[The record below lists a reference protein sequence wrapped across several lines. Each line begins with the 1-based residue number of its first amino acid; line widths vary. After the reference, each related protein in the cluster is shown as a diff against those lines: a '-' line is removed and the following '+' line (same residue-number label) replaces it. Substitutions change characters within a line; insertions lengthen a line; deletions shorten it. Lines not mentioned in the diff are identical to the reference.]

1 MEVKIGDMIFK
12 QIKHSFVIICLVI
25 LTVVFWILSCGWF
38 GSEYRLVENT
48 EYLMST
54 SVTVKIYVNNK
65 DKGNDI
71 LKKVFTEAKRIENI
85 MEPIKGDGELKRIN
99 TSPAETWWEMS
110 PELKA
115 VIDRSFFLRKIRW
128 SFRSNNSFC

>member
-1 MEVKIGDMIFK
+1 MIFN
-12 QIKHSFVIICLVI
+12 QIKHS
-25 LTVVFWILSCGWF
+25 
-38 GSEYRLVENT
+38 LVENT
-48 EYLMST
+48 EFLMST

-65 DKGNDI
+65 DKGKDI

-115 VIDRSFFLRKIRW
+115 VIDRSFFFTKNPVELLIQQ
-128 SFRSNNSFC
+128 

>member
-1 MEVKIGDMIFK
+1 MIFN

-38 GSEYRLVENT
+38 GNEYRLVENT
-48 EYLMST
+48 EFLMST

-115 VIDRSFFLRKIRW
+115 VIDRSFFFTKNPVELLIQQ
-128 SFRSNNSFC
+128 

>member
-1 MEVKIGDMIFK
+1 MIFN

-38 GSEYRLVENT
+38 GNEYRLVENT
-48 EYLMST
+48 EFLMST

-71 LKKVFTEAKRIENI
+71 LEKVFTEAKRIENI
-85 MEPIKGDGELKRIN
+85 MEPVKGDGELKRIN

-110 PELKA
+110 PELKT
-115 VIDRSFFLRKIRW
+115 VMDRSFFFTKNPVELLIQQ
-128 SFRSNNSFC
+128 

>member
-1 MEVKIGDMIFK
+1 MIFN

-38 GSEYRLVENT
+38 GNEYRLVENT
-48 EYLMST
+48 EFLMST
-54 SVTVKIYVNNK
+54 SVSVKIYVNNK

-115 VIDRSFFLRKIRW
+115 VIDRSFFFTKNPVEPLIQQ
-128 SFRSNNSFC
+128 

>member
-1 MEVKIGDMIFK
+1 MEVKISDMIFN

-38 GSEYRLVENT
+38 GNEYRLVENT
-48 EYLMST
+48 EFLMST

-115 VIDRSFFLRKIRW
+115 VIDRSFFFTKNPVELLIQQ
-128 SFRSNNSFC
+128 